1 MEVFTMAEKVDFHV
15 KADKAMS
22 VKAKEL
28 SGMTNRQLYELGCK
42 IAIEQNR
49 NRLDAEIL
57 EINELMDRVNELQD
71 SILELLK
78 DKEVPTKPDVESDP
92 DDDDFRRG
100 RPSCHKKFGED
111 IALLAGDALQALA
124 FKVIT
129 NCKLDS
135 DKIVKAVKILSD
147 YIGVRGMVGG
157 QVIDLQSNNKQV
169 ALDVVL
175 KTYELKTAALIQA
188 ACTIGAILGG
198 ANEEDINKINQYA
211 YNLGIA
217 FQIKDDILDVIGN
230 SDKLG
235 KPIGSDEV
243 NNKST
248 YLSFVGLKQ
257 AQKDV
262 LEYSKKAKECI
273 CKIESNTEFLNSLV
287 DKLIVREN

>member
-1 MEVFTMAEKVDFHV
+1 MNNIEALEKRLVENIENNAIDYADILKEAMIYSVSAGGKRIRPVLLLECYKLFSDNENEVLDVA
-15 KADKAMS
+15 
-22 VKAKEL
+22 
-28 SGMTNRQLYELGCK
+28 C
-42 IAIEQNR
+42 AIEYIHTYS
-49 NRLDAEIL
+49 LIHDDL
-57 EINELMDRVNELQD
+57 PCM
-71 SILELLK
+71 
-78 DKEVPTKPDVESDP
+78 